1 MCAHVTSYRPALAA
15 ERFSS
20 GDGPTDTPRHSSIRD
35 VEAVTLM
42 DRSDRRKTVYALG
55 ANGVRDLERRNPHGP
70 REGEPYVLISRIVT
84 HVRKIMKAK
93 LEIFVILYKEIAVFL
108 VFRNIFQESSVLG
121 AESRDRLP

>member
-1 MCAHVTSYRPALAA
+1 
-15 ERFSS
+15 
-20 GDGPTDTPRHSSIRD
+20 
-35 VEAVTLM
+35 M